1 MHGLS
6 YPPMWRGSL
15 ALSAM
20 AAIGLL
26 AGAGQARTLSPG
38 VNARVFVSIPVGE
51 RRSSV
56 PVPGRTLTLS
66 PAVNGQY
73 FISIPLRERPGGSA
87 IRR

>member
-15 ALSAM
+15 ALSAI
-20 AAIGLL
+20 AAMGL
-26 AGAGQARTLSPG
+26 AGPGQARTLSPG
-38 VNARVFVSIPVGE
+38 VNARVFVSIPAGE

-56 PVPGRTLTLS
+56 PVSGRTLTLS

-73 FISIPLRERPGGSA
+73 FISIPLRERPGGGSV
-87 IRR
+87 RR

>member
-15 ALSAM
+15 ALSAI

-26 AGAGQARTLSPG
+26 AGPGQARALSPG
-38 VNARVFVSIPVGE
+38 VNARVFVSIPAGE

-56 PVPGRTLTLS
+56 PVSGRTLTLS

-73 FISIPLRERPGGSA
+73 FISIPLRERPGGGSV
-87 IRR
+87 RR

>member
-38 VNARVFVSIPVGE
+38 VNARVFVSIPAGE

-56 PVPGRTLTLS
+56 PVPGRSLTLS

-73 FISIPLRERPGGSA
+73 FISIPLRERPDGST

>member
-20 AAIGLL
+20 AAMGLL
-26 AGAGQARTLSPG
+26 AGPGQARTFSPG
-38 VNARVFVSIPVGE
+38 VNARVFVSIPPRE
-51 RRSSV
+51 RGSV
-56 PVPGRTLTLS
+56 PVSGRSLTLS

>member
-1 MHGLS
+1 
-6 YPPMWRGSL
+6 
-15 ALSAM
+15 
-20 AAIGLL
+20 
-26 AGAGQARTLSPG
+26 
-38 VNARVFVSIPVGE
+38 VNARVFVSIPAGE